1 MYFNPNRILPAHE
14 VVFSRR
20 TKGIIYPNL
29 YFNKVLIV
37 KTTSPKHL
45 GRNLDARVTF
55 NHQINEKIGKTMKV
69 GVLRKLQWFLPRS
82 SLLTIYEFLMDYKDI
97 IFD

>member
-20 TKGIIYPNL
+20 TKDIIYPNL
-29 YFNKVLIV
+29 YFNNVLIV

-69 GVLRKLQWFLPRS
+69 GVLRKLQ
-82 SLLTIYEFLMDYKDI
+82 
-97 IFD
+97 